1 MRHISDEIRPHPL
14 ETLDLGHVVENH
26 EAAGKLSI
34 TATKRRGMSL
44 ENLLLVI
51 LHNLQLLDPFD
62 SISQGLAQQLT
73 HLLDLDHIV
82 DMPPLRIID

>member
-1 MRHISDEIRPHPL
+1 MGYVSHEISPDPF
-14 ETLDLGHVVENH
+14 ETLELGEVVENH
-26 EAAGKLSI
+26 QAAGQFSI
-34 TATKRRGMSL
+34 TATKRGGMSL

-51 LHNLQLLDPFD
+51 FQYLQLLDPFD

-82 DMPPLRIID
+82 DIPPLRIID